1 MVRGQEEE
9 DHGQSDVC
17 VWRVVQR
24 LSGFSWQNK
33 RHQAP
38 EADGCRVEENLQAE
52 CEAGDPELR
61 RLPGARGG
69 VVALLP
75 EVQSA
80 AVLPQER
87 VSIVRGV
94 SGEIMRSTEKGTSGL
109 GWST

>member
-1 MVRGQEEE
+1 MVRGLEEK
-9 DHGQSDVC
+9 DHGESDVC
-17 VWRVVQR
+17 VWRIVQR
-24 LSGFSWQNK
+24 LSRFSRQGN
-33 RHQAP
+33 RHRAP
-38 EADGCRVEENLQAE
+38 EADGCGVEENLQAE

-69 VVALLP
+69 VVAVLP

-94 SGEIMRSTEKGTSGL
+94 SGEIMRTTEKGTSGL